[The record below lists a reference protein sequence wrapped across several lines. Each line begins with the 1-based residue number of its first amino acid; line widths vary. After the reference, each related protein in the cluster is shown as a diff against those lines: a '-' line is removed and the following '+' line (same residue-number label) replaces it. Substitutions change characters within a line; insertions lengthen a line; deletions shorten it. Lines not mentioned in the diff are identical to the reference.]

1 MKIIRYDMFPVL
13 PPSPPP
19 RPTGTSDGDGEG
31 FVLFLVFLFVIA
43 AYCFGYAQLSEFI
56 GLPALFAGL
65 LFFPFTLVL
74 ICVPVMITVGILERG
89 NDDATNKS
97 SVPVKD
103 RVVEENAKLSMEMER
118 IDGVSVATTTGQID
132 SQTARE
138 FEETLTRAIRQGEDV
153 VVDITGVSYI
163 SALGLR
169 ALLTLTRQS
178 EQCGSSLVLVV
189 SEGSVLEILKI
200 SAFVPHIIRYYESVT
215 EAVTTVREGTKVKAP
230 LLSSK

>member
-1 MKIIRYDMFPVL
+1 MNIIRYDMFPVL

-56 GLPALFAGL
+56 RLPALFAGL

-74 ICVPVMITVGILERG
+74 IYVSVMITFGILELG
-89 NDDATNKS
+89 SDDATNKS
-97 SVPVKD
+97 SVSVKD
-103 RVVEENAKLSMEMER
+103 RVVEENAKLSMELER
-118 IDGVSVATTTGQID
+118 VDGVSVATTTGRID

-138 FEETLTRAIRQGEDV
+138 FEETLTRAIRQGEDL
-153 VVDITGVSYI
+153 VVDITAVSYI

-178 EQCGSSLVLVV
+178 EQCGSSLVFAV
-189 SEGSVLEILKI
+189 SEGPVLEILRI
-200 SAFVPHIIRYYESVT
+200 SAFVPHIIKAYDSVT
-215 EAVTTVREGTKVKAP
+215 EAVTTIRERRTVKAP
-230 LLSSK
+230 LPSPK

>member
-1 MKIIRYDMFPVL
+1 MKVIRYDMFPVL

-19 RPTGTSDGDGEG
+19 RTTGTSDGDGEG
-31 FVLFLVFLFVIA
+31 FILSLALLLVIA

-65 LFFPFTLVL
+65 LFFPFTLIL
-74 ICVPVMITVGILERG
+74 IYVPVMITCGVLELRS
-89 NDDATNKS
+89 DDATNKA

-103 RVVEENAKLSMEMER
+103 RITEENTKLSMEVER
-118 IDGVSVATTTGQID
+118 IDGASVVTTKGRID
-132 SQTARE
+132 SQTAHE
-138 FEETLTRAIRQGEDV
+138 FEEMLTRAIRQGEDL

-178 EQCGSSLVLVV
+178 EQCSSSLVLVV
-189 SEGSVLEILKI
+189 SNGPVLEVLKI
-200 SAFVPHIIRYYESVT
+200 SAFVPHIIKAYDSVT
-215 EAVTTVREGTKVKAP
+215 EAVTTAREGTKIKAP
-230 LLSSK
+230 LSSPK

>member
-1 MKIIRYDMFPVL
+1 MKIIRYDMFPTL
-13 PPSPPP
+13 PPSPP
-19 RPTGTSDGDGEG
+19 RTTGTSDGDGEG
-31 FVLFLVFLFVIA
+31 FVLSLALLSIIA

-74 ICVPVMITVGILERG
+74 VCIPVMITFGILELG
-89 NDDATNKS
+89 KDDAINKA
-97 SVPVKD
+97 SVSVKE
-103 RVVEENAKLSMEMER
+103 RVAEENTKLSMELER
-118 IDGVSVATTTGQID
+118 VDGVSVATTTGRID

-178 EQCGSSLVLVV
+178 EQCGSSLVFVV

-200 SAFVPHIIRYYESVT
+200 SAFVPH
-215 EAVTTVREGTKVKAP
+215 
-230 LLSSK
+230 